1 MSTIKI
7 NDIIEY
13 LTKNGLTP
21 EDVENDDES
30 ACLNYDSFW
39 IDISCTDG
47 NVTAVFTAPLD
58 FRTTFD
64 KRCVT
69 FINEFATHWEICN
82 GFIKVTFKVKDK
94 QELLTTVRRYVTM
107 FIEREGKYL

>member
-1 MSTIKI
+1 MSTIKT

-13 LTKNGLTP
+13 LIKNGLTP

-30 ACLNYDSFW
+30 ACINYDSFW
-39 IDISCTDG
+39 IDIGCNNG
-47 NVTAVFTAPLD
+47 NMTAVFTAPLD

-64 KRCVT
+64 KRCVN

-107 FIEREGKYL
+107 FVEREGKYL